1 MFSSVREI
9 AYGVITSFS
18 GAIGNIPPGWSLC
31 DGSDGTPDLRDKF
44 IVGAGTTY
52 AVGNEGGAVNHSHAF
67 TSDNHNHTVPAGATV
82 LAGSDLDL
90 TLSNNVSAGTSD
102 SVSGLAPYYSLAY
115 IMYIE

>member
-1 MFSSVREI
+1 MLSVVRKI
-9 AYGVITSFS
+9 ANGVITAFA
-18 GAIGNIPPGWSLC
+18 GNIGSIPPGWQLC
-31 DGSDGTPDLRDKF
+31 DGTNGTPDLRDKF
-44 IVGAGTTY
+44 VPGAGSSF